1 MSAML
6 TKEQFEQI
14 ENVRKSAQADD
25 TPYIGI
31 IDDTLNVNGDPN
43 KTEIKPADYTVYFC
57 YPDNE
62 DFRAR
67 TELAG
72 DKIVETK
79 GGWILV
85 ERTYRG
91 VYLTPRRMSDAV
103 TAGAVI
109 WQYLNK
115 VTENGEIKPLTY
127 DEQLIIIRDNYRDL
141 RETALDLVAT
151 VLGIDLFE
159 REFLAPVDTVRVA
172 FEIASNSPNM
182 VNESDFFTAPLF
194 GRVGKSE

>member
-1 MSAML
+1 MEMM

-14 ENVRKSAQADD
+14 ENVRKNAQADD

-31 IDDTLNVNGDPN
+31 MDGTINVNGDPN
-43 KTEIKPADYTVYFC
+43 KTEVKPADYTVYFC

-62 DFRAR
+62 DFRRRA
-67 TELAG
+67 EMVG
-72 DKIVETK
+72 DKVVNAK

-85 ERTYRG
+85 ERQYKG

-103 TAGAVI
+103 TAAAVI

-115 VTENGEIKPLTY
+115 VTEDGEIKPLSY
-127 DEQLIIIRDNYRDL
+127 EEQLVVMKENYKDL
-141 RETALDLVAT
+141 RETALELVAS
-151 VLGIDLFE
+151 VLGINPVE
-159 REFLAPVDTVRVA
+159 QEFLAPVDTIRVA
-172 FEIASNSPNM
+172 FEIATNAPNM

-194 GRVGKSE
+194 GRVEKNE